1 MWYQIKERGETK
13 ISFELNTKTTI
24 TVYTKGI
31 FGKKKVTSFLASGK
45 KNYSYSAFNNTTLL
59 ISVKPQRTARVKVK
73 YDLNVDLKSSSKGG
87 YWKPVNSPATTN
99 IDICLAKYY
108 IPAKSI
114 PTLYYAI
121 SENKRLGYID
131 KAIDMAKNAAILY
144 MTSKIKIPKKFL
156 KYATWAAVAGT
167 IYDIADPIP
176 SFSFKDFYKS
186 DIKKYSGLNAS
197 STKATSGICLTV
209 HMVDGFE
216 IYTIKSWDGKTMK
229 GEKGYKGTFKE
240 FN

>member
-1 MWYQIKERGETK
+1 MR
-13 ISFELNTKTTI
+13 SF
-24 TVYTKGI
+24 V
-31 FGKKKVTSFLASGK
+31 ASGN

-59 ISVKPQRTARVKVK
+59 ISVKPQKKARVKVK
-73 YDLNVDLKSSSKGG
+73 YDLNVDLKSSSKGC

-121 SENKRLGYID
+121 SENKRLEYID

-144 MTSKIKIPKKFL
+144 MTSKIKIPEKFL
-156 KYATWAAVAGT
+156 KYATWAVVAGT

-176 SFSFKDFYKS
+176 SFSFKNFYKN
-186 DIKKYSGLNAS
+186 DIKKYSGLNSS